1 LAWAADFQEDHL
13 VEIKKMY
20 PNVQV
25 TQDYR
30 ELLKSD
36 IDAVDIATPVS
47 VHHSLAMEA
56 LRAGHG
62 GEVVQLT
69 DY

>member
-1 LAWAADFQEDHL
+1 MEF
-13 VEIKKMY
+13 KKMF

-30 ELLKSD
+30 GLLKSD
-36 IDAVDIATPVS
+36 IDALEIATSIS

-56 LRAGHG
+56 LREGD
-62 GEVVQLT
+62 EVVQITENQLKQMIIKQPHR
-69 DY
+69 